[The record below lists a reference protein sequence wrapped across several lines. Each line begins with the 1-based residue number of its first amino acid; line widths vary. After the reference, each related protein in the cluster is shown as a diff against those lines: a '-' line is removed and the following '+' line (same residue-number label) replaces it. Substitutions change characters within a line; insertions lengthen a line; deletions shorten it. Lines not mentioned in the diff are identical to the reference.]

1 MTRAA
6 ARVLLVLSFAALAGC
21 FHRPGTR
28 PPAPAP
34 KSDNASSNPNA
45 GRYRDDRDSTP
56 AQVPDVSK
64 IPEPV
69 PKDEPRSQY
78 GNKSPYSVLGETYR
92 VLPNCKDYVERGLA
106 SWYGN
111 KFHGYTTS
119 NFEQYDMYAY
129 SAASKTL
136 PLPCYVRV
144 TNLENG
150 KSVIVRVND
159 RGPFVAN
166 RIVDLSYVA
175 AIKIGVWP
183 KGTAMVEVRGIDAAH
198 PDKSLPESRTAAAP
212 IETRNARALD
222 AHGVDTRT
230 ADTHGADTRSTD
242 PHNPRAV
249 PPTSAS
255 APEKTPK
262 PALYLQVG
270 AFSDA
275 ANAERA
281 ANAVRAARLGEVR
294 VVEADVNGKPLRRV
308 RLGPLRDA
316 DEADRVTPKLRALGL
331 GEPRVAVDN

>member
-1 MTRAA
+1 MRRAV
-6 ARVLLVLSFAALAGC
+6 ARVLLLLSLTALAGC
-21 FHRPGTR
+21 FHRPATR
-28 PPAPAP
+28 PAAPAP
-34 KSDNASSNPNA
+34 GSAASAARNPNA

-92 VLPNCKDYVERGLA
+92 VLPNCKDYIERGLA

-150 KSVIVRVND
+150 KSVVVRVND

-183 KGTAMVEVRGIDAAH
+183 KGTAMVEVRGIDPAH
-198 PDKSLPESRTAAAP
+198 PDKALPESRTAAAP
-212 IETRNARALD
+212 ADTRGTRP
-222 AHGVDTRT
+222 VDTRT

-242 PHNPRAV
+242 TRAPSAAAHGA
-249 PPTSAS
+249 PPASAS
-255 APEKTPK
+255 TPQKTPK

-281 ANAVRAARLGEVR
+281 ANTVRAAQLGDVR
-294 VVEADVNGKPLRRV
+294 VVEADVNGKSLRRV